1 MIGRRARYLKKQ
13 PKEGLIPMQIPVA
26 NPMAG
31 YPQPYATW
39 AMLRNGGDAHG
50 GASAD
55 ESAGSSADESASPAY
70 TVDVAA

>member
-1 MIGRRARYLKKQ
+1 
-13 PKEGLIPMQIPVA
+13 MQIPVG

-39 AMLRNGGDAHG
+39 AAVRAIADAHG
-50 GASAD
+50 SANGAH
-55 ESAGSSADESASPAY
+55 ESAGSSAEDTTPAAY